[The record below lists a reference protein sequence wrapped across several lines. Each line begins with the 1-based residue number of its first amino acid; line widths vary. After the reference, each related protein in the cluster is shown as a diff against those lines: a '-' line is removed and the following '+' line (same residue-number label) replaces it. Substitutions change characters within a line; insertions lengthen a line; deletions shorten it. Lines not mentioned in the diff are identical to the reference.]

1 MRELAICIPII
12 RSDFIG
18 RCLETFLKY
27 TDNDR
32 FHIFVM
38 DQTLDDEAYLKYHKL
53 THLWVKCYRNLGF
66 SKAANELASIAYRQ
80 GYPYIGILN
89 DDTEAMH
96 KDWWQGV
103 LDEFATDEKILCVNP
118 ESPREPLWGYGRE
131 HGEVIDII
139 EYKEEYTDEDWEY
152 LKAGNYGDNL
162 KSRYKPEEIPDSF
175 PLEKRGV
182 VDAIAMWFPIFK
194 REFFDLVGYFDERF
208 YPGGGEDYDLNGR
221 GYKLG
226 YRLVSTMR
234 AWVWHHWGQS
244 KDRAAEL
251 DEKLNMFDPELR
263 WNNLDELW
271 PPDKSKGFSMD
282 PWGHYKDPETDQKT
296 PYYRVEEVTIKPL

>member
-1 MRELAICIPII
+1 MYELVIVIPII
-12 RSDFIG
+12 RTDFIEK
-18 RCLETFLKY
+18 CLETLYKM
-27 TDNDR
+27 TDPKLFR
-32 FHIFVM
+32 VIVV
-38 DQTLDDEAYLKYHKL
+38 DQTPNGVYEKIKDKVHFYIRPN
-53 THLWVKCYRNLGF
+53 RNLGF
-66 SKAANELASIAYRQ
+66 AKAANEGIIHAHRW
-80 GYPYIGILN
+80 GVPYIAVLN
-89 DDTEAMH
+89 DDTEFMH
-96 KDWWQGV
+96 PTWWQGV

-139 EYKEEYTDEDWEY
+139 EYKEEYSDEDWEY

-251 DEKLNMFDPELR
+251 DEKLTLFDPEQR

-271 PPDKSKGFSMD
+271 PRELNEGHSMD
-282 PWGHYKDPETDQKT
+282 PWGFYVNSKGERV
-296 PYYRVEEVTIKPL
+296 PYERIKEVTIKPL